1 MKIIDLTFALDNECM
16 TCGTLWHEK
25 VRLRQLGKLEEVGRN
40 TTSIHL
46 GSHSGTH
53 MDAPAHFYDHAYGI
67 DKIDLSQAC
76 GCFSVVDFTGKK
88 KGDVVKLCDV
98 ENIPVT
104 ARMVFVF
111 GWFKYWK
118 TNCYYD
124 DFPFFSEEAV
134 QYLVDSGLR
143 VMALDT
149 PSPDSVKDIGNKKD
163 SPNHKLLL
171 KKGIILIEYL
181 TNTDKL
187 LNDSKYSLIALP
199 LKLKD
204 IDGSPARV
212 IAIEY
217 LEGEKML

>member
-1 MKIIDLTFALDNECM
+1 MAVLALWILQE
-16 TCGTLWHEK
+16 
-25 VRLRQLGKLEEVGRN
+25 
-40 TTSIHL
+40 
-46 GSHSGTH
+46 
-53 MDAPAHFYDHAYGI
+53 
-67 DKIDLSQAC
+67 
-76 GCFSVVDFTGKK
+76 K

-124 DFPFFSEEAV
+124 NFPFFSEEAV

-149 PSPDSVKDIGNKKD
+149 PSPDSVKDIGSKKD

-181 TNTDKL
+181 ANTDKL